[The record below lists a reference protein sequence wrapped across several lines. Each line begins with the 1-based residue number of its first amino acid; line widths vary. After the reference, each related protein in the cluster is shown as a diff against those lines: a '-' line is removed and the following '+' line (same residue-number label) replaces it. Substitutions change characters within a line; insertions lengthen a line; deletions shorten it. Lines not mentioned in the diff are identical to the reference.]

1 MVRTT
6 THSTRLFLAAAGI
19 GALAAAGS
27 AATLAPANAQVHGLA
42 ATQASTS
49 TAYGVSATGT
59 ENKAAQPSI
68 TSDGEV
74 KAASGSVSG
83 MGWSAT
89 GITVK
94 AGNGIAEATV
104 GNVVVAGKTIGS
116 VSAKCTDGAVSYAH
130 GGAAPSDPKLKVS
143 FGGEAGAT
151 IQILG
156 AGDKVAQTITV
167 AVVKCGKATVPPT
180 NPPTNPPTGQ
190 PTGRPTGQPPTGTQ
204 KPTPKPGT
212 TPQPAPTPQLQDGH
226 HPVTG

>member
-27 AATLAPANAQVHGLA
+27 ASVLAPANAQVHGLA
-42 ATQASTS
+42 AVQASTS
-49 TAYGVSATGT
+49 TAYGVSASGN
-59 ENKAAQPSI
+59 ENKAAQPSVA
-68 TSDGEV
+68 SDGEV
-74 KAASGSVSG
+74 KTASGSVSG
-83 MGWSAT
+83 MGWSAS

-94 AGNGIAEATV
+94 AGSGIAEATV
-104 GNVVVAGKTIGS
+104 ANVVVAGKAIGS
-116 VSAKCTDGAVSYAH
+116 VSAKCADGAVSFSH

-143 FGGEAGAT
+143 FGGGAGAT

-167 AVVKCGKATVPPT
+167 AVVKCGKATL
-180 NPPTNPPTGQ
+180 PPTNPPTGQ
-190 PTGRPTGQPPTGTQ
+190 PTGQPTGKPTGQPPTGTQ